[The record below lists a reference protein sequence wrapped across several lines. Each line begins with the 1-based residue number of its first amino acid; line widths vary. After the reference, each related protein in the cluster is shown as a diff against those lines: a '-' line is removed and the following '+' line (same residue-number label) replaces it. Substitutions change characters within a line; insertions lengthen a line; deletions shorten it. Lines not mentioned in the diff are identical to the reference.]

1 MLNIS
6 TSGIVRTVLVT
17 SFVTALVVA
26 TGGAY
31 LIVHQRAVQ
40 PTEAEAGRMLSI
52 ATAVRG
58 YTDQQI
64 APLLRGDDKAFHA
77 QTVPAFAAQSVYRE
91 MEAGN
96 PGYTYREPAL
106 KPTNPDDLPT
116 PFEVELLGK
125 FRANADLKE
134 LAGVREGRNGNVYY
148 LARPI
153 RAQQSCLLCHDTAQ
167 KAPAAMVAKY
177 GPYNGFGW
185 KLNEVVALQS
195 LAIPAAEEL
204 KQTGEIALLL
214 AGGLLLVFLA
224 TYFALA
230 VAIESLVVRPLRSLE
245 LAAEAASMGTAG
257 GAPLHASGA
266 REIRSIATAI
276 ERLRISLAKA
286 MKRPDD
292 AAGRP

>member
-17 SFVTALVVA
+17 SFFTALVVA

-31 LIVHQRAVQ
+31 AILHQRAVQ
-40 PTEAEAGRMLSI
+40 HTEAEAGRMLSI

-64 APLLRGDDKAFHA
+64 APLLRNDDKTFHA
-77 QTVPAFAAQSVYRE
+77 QTVPAFAAQSIYRE

-106 KPTNPDDLPT
+106 KPTNPEDLPT
-116 PFEVELLGK
+116 PFEVELLEK
-125 FRANADLKE
+125 FRSNADLKE
-134 LAGVREGRNGNVYY
+134 LTGVREGAKGNVYY

-153 RAQQSCLLCHDTAQ
+153 KAQQSCLLCHDSSQ

-185 KLNEVVALQS
+185 KLGEVVALQS
-195 LAIPAAEEL
+195 LVIPAAEEL
-204 KQTGEIALLL
+204 KQSGEIALLL

-245 LAAEAASMGTAG
+245 QAAEAASMGTSG
-257 GAPLHASGA
+257 STPVHATGA
-266 REIRSIATAI
+266 REIRSIAAAI

-286 MKRPDD
+286 MKRSDD
-292 AAGRP
+292 TARQS

>member
-6 TSGIVRTVLVT
+6 TSGIVRTVLIS

-31 LIVHQRAVQ
+31 VILHQRALQ
-40 PTEAEAGRMLSI
+40 RTAAEAGRMLSI

-64 APLLRGDDKAFHA
+64 APLLRSDDKAFHP
-77 QTVPAFAAQSVYRE
+77 QIVPAFAAQSVYRSMAE
-91 MEAGN
+91 IH

-116 PFEVELLGK
+116 PFEVELLDK

-134 LAGVREGRNGNVYY
+134 LAGVREGTKGNVYY
-148 LARPI
+148 VARPI
-153 RAQQSCLLCHDTAQ
+153 RAGESCLHCHDTSQ
-167 KAPAAMVAKY
+167 RAPAPMVAKY
-177 GPYNGFGW
+177 GPFNGFGW
-185 KLNEVVALQS
+185 RQGEVVALQS
-195 LAIPAAEEL
+195 LTIPAAEEL
-204 KQTGEIALLL
+204 KETGELALLL
-214 AGGLLLVFLA
+214 AGGLLLVFLG
-224 TYFALA
+224 TYAALA
-230 VAIESLVVRPLRSLE
+230 VAIETLVVRPLRSLE
-245 LAAEAASMGTAG
+245 HAAEAASLGTAG
-257 GAPLHASGA
+257 SAPLHAAGA
-266 REIRSIATAI
+266 REIRSIALAI

-292 AAGRP
+292 AAGKP

>member
-6 TSGIVRTVLVT
+6 TSGIVRTVLIS

-31 LIVHQRAVQ
+31 VILHQRAVQ
-40 PTEAEAGRMLSI
+40 RTAAEAGRMLSI

-64 APLLRGDDKAFHA
+64 APLLRNDDKMFHE
-77 QTVPAFAAQSVYRE
+77 QTVPAFAAQSVYRT
-91 MEAGN
+91 MESGH
-96 PGYTYREPAL
+96 PGYTYREPAI

-134 LAGVREGRNGNVYY
+134 LAGVREGAKGKVYY

-153 RAQQSCLLCHDTAQ
+153 RAQESCLHCHDTSQ
-167 KAPAAMVAKY
+167 KAPVAMVAKY
-177 GPYNGFGW
+177 GPFNGFGW
-185 KLNEVVALQS
+185 RLNEVVALQS

-204 KQTGEIALLL
+204 KETGEIALML

-230 VAIESLVVRPLRSLE
+230 TAIETLVVRPLRSLE
-245 LAAEAASMGTAG
+245 HAAEAASMGAAG
-257 GAPLHASGA
+257 GEPLPASGA
-266 REIRSIATAI
+266 REIRSIAAAI

-292 AAGRP
+292 TPGKS

>member
-17 SFVTALVVA
+17 SFITALVVA

-31 LIVHQRAVQ
+31 LLIHQRAVQ
-40 PTEAEAGRMLSI
+40 RTAAEAGRMLSI

-64 APLLRGDDKAFHA
+64 APLLRDEKIFHA
-77 QTVPAFAAQSVYRE
+77 QTVPAFAAQTVYRS
-91 MEAGN
+91 MAVSH
-96 PGYTYREPAL
+96 PGYNYREPAL

-134 LAGVREGRNGNVYY
+134 LAGVREGAKGNVYY

-153 RAQQSCLLCHDTAQ
+153 RAAESCLRCHDTSQ

-177 GPYNGFGW
+177 GPFNGFGW
-185 KLNEVVALQS
+185 QQNEVVALQS
-195 LAIPAAEEL
+195 LTIPAAEEL
-204 KQTGEIALLL
+204 KETGELALLL

-224 TYFALA
+224 TYGALS
-230 VAIESLVVRPLRSLE
+230 VAIESLVVRPLRSLAQ
-245 LAAEAASMGTAG
+245 AAEAASMGTAG
-257 GAPLHASGA
+257 PAPLHASGA

-286 MKRPDD
+286 MNRPGE
-292 AAGRP
+292 AARKP